1 MSALFNQTNLA
12 PGTSFAVGGGTI
24 PSNPTFDSVT
34 FTPIASGY
42 STISDTI
49 TGSFDSF
56 TASNV
61 VAITNSTDSNYF
73 GPLIVGGYLESQ
85 DVGLPQNQSARM
97 RFIPRG
103 MTYIQPNAGTSLP
116 IMRVSDTNAS
126 AGMFNISSITGNT
139 QVININALAS
149 TLATAFP
156 GCVG

>member
-12 PGTSFAVGGGTI
+12 PGTAFATGGSI
-24 PSNPTFDSVT
+24 PSNPTFQSIQ
-34 FTPIASGY
+34 FSPAASGY

-49 TGSFDSF
+49 AGSFDSF

-61 VAITNSTDSNYF
+61 VSVQNSFDSNNF
-73 GPLIVGGYLESQ
+73 APLIVGGYLESQ

-149 TLATAFP
+149 TLAVVYP